1 VKTFKIKKITSQKTN
16 VKTRSEV
23 PSKTREKEKKKELKV
38 RPKVP
43 FEIKNL
49 TTLILM
55 LRMEMNC

>member
-1 VKTFKIKKITSQKTN
+1 VSKPGQKSHP
-16 VKTRSEV
+16 KQEKR
-23 PSKTREKEKKKELKV
+23 KEKKEFKV

>member
-1 VKTFKIKKITSQKTN
+1 MSKPGQKSHPKQQQPN
-16 VKTRSEV
+16 H
-23 PSKTREKEKKKELKV
+23 KKKKKPQKKLKV
-38 RPKVP
+38 RSKVP